1 MAENCLKIVGV
12 GAPTVVLK
20 RNDWKLIQFT
30 GRNTAGY
37 KKTILERPDGQA
49 SPIRPHLQVFPMML
63 MLEFD
68 FRL

>member
-20 RNDWKLIQFT
+20 RNDWKLIQYT

-37 KKTILERPDGQA
+37 KKTILERPDGQGFTNQA
-49 SPIRPHLQVFPMML
+49 TSTSISHDADAWVWL
-63 MLEFD
+63 
-68 FRL
+68 